1 MQKNQRQIEIVDYKI
16 TNTKKA
22 FSLVEMLAVFGIMSL
37 IGVSVFMVL
46 SQSGSTQSSLTDKL
60 ALQMEARR
68 AADVFTTY
76 VSQCSEIVR
85 PSLGETTDY
94 LVARTFTNQI
104 LLFRTDEDKKHSTD
118 KFKVKKLI
126 MYKHDHADPW
136 AAKNHHEIMGWV
148 DEIKFTSVSP
158 SSVILNITQKNQDGK
173 FQFVTSAGLLNAG
186 ELE

>member
-1 MQKNQRQIEIVDYKI
+1 MQKKQKQLRIIDRRVSK
-16 TNTKKA
+16 KHKA
-22 FSLVEMLAVFGIMSL
+22 FSLVELLAVFGIMSL
-37 IGVSVFMVL
+37 IGVSIFMVF

-68 AADVFTTY
+68 AADAFTTY

-85 PSLGETTDY
+85 PSLGETAGY

-104 LLFRTDEDKKHSTD
+104 LLFYAIEDKKHSTD
-118 KFKVKKLI
+118 KLKVKKLM

-136 AAKNHHEIMGWV
+136 AAKNHHEIMAWV

-158 SSVILNITQKNQDGK
+158 TSVILNITQKNQDGK